1 MIKTLGV
8 ITARGGSKGI
18 PRKNIKELMGKP
30 LIAYTILAAKG
41 SALLSRAIVS
51 TDDAEIAEIA
61 RMHGADVPFMRPA
74 ELAEDASTS
83 IAVVQHAVSWI
94 RENENEIYDYVMIL
108 QPTSPLRTAE
118 DIDACIKIADETHAD
133 SVMSMKE
140 LDDFAPKKIQ
150 KIEDGIIFPLF
161 EDEGKASARRQDLPK
176 AYKRNTA
183 IYLTK
188 TDVIMTGDL
197 FGKISRAYIMPAER
211 SLDINRPIDFEFAEF
226 WLKKLKVKNEK

>member
-1 MIKTLGV
+1 MIKTLGI

-133 SVMSMKE
+133 SVMSM
-140 LDDFAPKKIQ
+140 
-150 KIEDGIIFPLF
+150 
-161 EDEGKASARRQDLPK
+161 
-176 AYKRNTA
+176 
-183 IYLTK
+183 
-188 TDVIMTGDL
+188 
-197 FGKISRAYIMPAER
+197 
-211 SLDINRPIDFEFAEF
+211 
-226 WLKKLKVKNEK
+226 